1 MEGNQLFPVF
11 IKLNTIRTVLI
22 GAGPVGL
29 EKLAAILSNSP
40 EARIRVIAKEILPEF
55 RELAAAHEGVIIL
68 EREFITG
75 DLDHAD
81 LVVAATN
88 NNALNQQ
95 IRLEADQR
103 NLLVNFADKPDLCNF
118 YLGSIVK
125 KGDLK
130 IAISTNGKS
139 PTIAKR
145 LKEVLNEN
153 LPEALIDTLGNME
166 ALRNTLSGD
175 FADKV
180 TRLNEVTSILVAEKG
195 AAKNGVSKESK
206 ILNDQ
211 AISIEGGNFI
221 ESQSVVIDVISNEH
235 AGIGNGIV
243 SNETLVAE
251 KDVVPEKNVDK
262 VKKNFK
268 WLIWT
273 SIVLSFA
280 IVITAFWHKEPEFQ
294 AYLTQLDPMF
304 YWFLIGGFVFAMI
317 DGAIGMSYGVT
328 STSFSLAMGVP
339 PASASMGVHLS
350 EILSNGIAGWMH
362 YRFGNVN
369 WKLFRMLLIPGIVG
383 AVVGAYLLS
392 SLEHYNHYTKPI
404 ISVYTLILG
413 GVILS
418 KAYKINRRVK
428 NPKGKIKKIG
438 LLGLFGGFIDAV
450 GGGGWGSIVL
460 SSLIAGGRN
469 ARFSLGT
476 VKITRFFIALMSSLT
491 FITML
496 NGAHWEAVG
505 GLVIGSAL
513 ASPIAARVSN
523 KISVKTIMVSVGVL
537 VVLVSLRSII
547 NFILKEF

>member
-11 IKLNTIRTVLI
+11 IKLNTIHTLLI

-29 EKLAAILSNSP
+29 EKLSAILTNSP
-40 EARIRVIAKEILPEF
+40 EASVTVIALDILPELQD
-55 RELAAAHEGVIIL
+55 LAKGYEKVKLIQKAFDPA
-68 EREFITG
+68 
-75 DLDHAD
+75 DLDDAD

-88 NNALNQQ
+88 NEVLNQQ
-95 IRLEADQR
+95 IRKEADQR
-103 NLLVNFADKPDLCNF
+103 NLLVNFADKPELCNF

-145 LKEVLNEN
+145 LKEVLNDN
-153 LPEALIDTLGNME
+153 LPEELNDTLQQMQ
-166 ALRNTLSGD
+166 ALRNTLNGNFSS
-175 FADKV
+175 KV
-180 TRLNEVTSILVAEKG
+180 KKLNEVTAILVKQKSE
-195 AAKNGVSKESK
+195 
-206 ILNDQ
+206 
-211 AISIEGGNFI
+211 
-221 ESQSVVIDVISNEH
+221 
-235 AGIGNGIV
+235 
-243 SNETLVAE
+243 
-251 KDVVPEKNVDK
+251 DK

-273 SIVLSFA
+273 SIVFSFV

-294 AYLTQLDPMF
+294 AYISQLNPMF
-304 YWFLIGGFVFAMI
+304 YWFLIGGFIFAMI

-369 WKLFRMLLIPGIVG
+369 WKLFRILLIPGIVG
-383 AVVGAYLLS
+383 AVLGAYLLS
-392 SLEHYNHYTKPI
+392 SLEHYSHYTKPLV
-404 ISVYTLILG
+404 SLYTLILG

-418 KAYKINRRVK
+418 KAFKVNRK
-428 NPKGKIKKIG
+428 HKDPKGKIKKIS

-469 ARFSLGT
+469 PRFSLGT

-496 NGAHWEAVG
+496 NGAHWEAVA

-523 KISVKTIMVSVGVL
+523 KISAKTIMVSVGVL
-537 VVLVSLRSII
+537 VVLVSLRSIV
-547 NFILKEF
+547 NFILKLV

>member
-11 IKLNTIRTVLI
+11 IKLNTIHTLLI

-29 EKLAAILSNSP
+29 EKLSAILTNSP
-40 EARIRVIAKEILPEF
+40 EASVTVIALDILPELQ
-55 RELAAAHEGVIIL
+55 ELAKGYEKVKLIQRAFDPA
-68 EREFITG
+68 
-75 DLDHAD
+75 DLDDAD

-88 NNALNQQ
+88 NEVLNQQ
-95 IRLEADQR
+95 IRKEADQR
-103 NLLVNFADKPDLCNF
+103 NLLVNFADKPELCNF

-145 LKEVLNEN
+145 LKEVLNDN
-153 LPEALIDTLGNME
+153 LPEELNDTLQQMQ
-166 ALRNTLSGD
+166 ALRNTLNGNFSS
-175 FADKV
+175 KV
-180 TRLNEVTSILVAEKG
+180 KKLNEVTAILVKQKSE
-195 AAKNGVSKESK
+195 
-206 ILNDQ
+206 
-211 AISIEGGNFI
+211 
-221 ESQSVVIDVISNEH
+221 
-235 AGIGNGIV
+235 
-243 SNETLVAE
+243 
-251 KDVVPEKNVDK
+251 DK

-273 SIVLSFA
+273 SIVFSFA

-294 AYLTQLDPMF
+294 AYISQLNPMF
-304 YWFLIGGFVFAMI
+304 YWFLIGGFIFAMI

-369 WKLFRMLLIPGIVG
+369 WKLFRILLIPGIVG
-383 AVVGAYLLS
+383 AVTGAYLLS
-392 SLEHYNHYTKPI
+392 SLEHYSNYTKPLV
-404 ISVYTLILG
+404 SLYTLILG

-418 KAYKINRRVK
+418 KAFKINRK
-428 NPKGKIKKIG
+428 HKDPKGKIKKIS

-469 ARFSLGT
+469 PRFSLGT

-496 NGAHWEAVG
+496 NGAHWEAVA

-537 VVLVSLRSII
+537 VVLVSLRSIV
-547 NFILKEF
+547 NFILKLV

>member
-11 IKLNTIRTVLI
+11 IKLNTIHTILV

-29 EKLAAILSNSP
+29 EKLTAILGNSP
-40 EARIRVIAKEILPEF
+40 DARITVIGLEILPELQQ
-55 RELAAAHEGVIIL
+55 LADKYEGVTVL
-68 EREFITG
+68 QKEFVAA
-75 DLDHAD
+75 DLDGAD

-88 NNALNQQ
+88 NELLNQE
-95 IRLEADQR
+95 IRIQADQR

-145 LKEVLNEN
+145 LKEVLNDS
-153 LPEALIDTLGNME
+153 LPEELNDTLQQME
-166 ALRNTLSGD
+166 ALRNTLNGD
-175 FADKV
+175 FASKV
-180 TRLNEVTSILVAEKG
+180 KKLNEVTSLLVTEKLSST
-195 AAKNGVSKESK
+195 KDEESSLVKDKEEKSKRGK
-206 ILNDQ
+206 M
-211 AISIEGGNFI
+211 
-221 ESQSVVIDVISNEH
+221 
-235 AGIGNGIV
+235 
-243 SNETLVAE
+243 
-251 KDVVPEKNVDK
+251 
-262 VKKNFK
+262 K
-268 WLIWT
+268 WLIW
-273 SIVLSFA
+273 LA
-280 IVITAFWHKEPEFQ
+280 IVFSFVIVVTAFWHKEPEFQ
-294 AYLTQLDPMF
+294 AYIENLNPMF
-304 YWFLIGGFVFAMI
+304 YWFLLGGFKFAMI

-328 STSFSLAMGVP
+328 TTSFSLAMGVP

-369 WKLFRMLLIPGIVG
+369 WKLFRLLLIPGIVG
-383 AVVGAYLLS
+383 AVTGAYLLS
-392 SLEHYNHYTKPI
+392 SLEHYSNYTKPI
-404 ISVYTLILG
+404 VSLYTLILG
-413 GVILS
+413 FVILS
-418 KAYKINRRVK
+418 KAYKANAK
-428 NPKGKIKKIG
+428 TTGPKKKIKKVS

-523 KISVKTIMVSVGVL
+523 KISAKTIMVSVGIL
-537 VVLVSLRSII
+537 VILVSLRSII
-547 NFILKEF
+547 NFILKLV

>member
-68 EREFITG
+68 EREFMTG

-175 FADKV
+175 FAEKV
-180 TRLNEVTSILVAEKG
+180 TRLNEVTSILVAEK
-195 AAKNGVSKESK
+195 APAKNGVSKNSK
-206 ILNDQ
+206 VLNDQ
-211 AISIEGGNFI
+211 AISIETGNFM
-221 ESQSVVIDVISNEH
+221 ESQSAVIDVISNEYSG
-235 AGIGNGIV
+235 AGNGIV

-251 KDVVPEKNVDK
+251 NDAAPEKNVDK

-418 KAYKINRRVK
+418 KAYKINRRLK

>member
-22 GAGPVGL
+22 GAGNVGL

-40 EARIRVIAKEILPEF
+40 DARVDVIGLDVLPELK
-55 RELAAAHEGVIIL
+55 ELAGSYEKVNVE
-68 EREFITG
+68 ERAFKAE
-75 DLDHAD
+75 DLDGAD
-81 LVVAATN
+81 LVIAATN
-88 NNALNQQ
+88 NAQLNEE
-95 IRLEADQR
+95 IRVQANLR

-118 YLGSIVK
+118 YLGSVVK

-145 LKEVLNEN
+145 LKEVLNDG
-153 LPEALIDTLGNME
+153 LPNELNDTLQNME
-166 ALRNTLSGD
+166 SLRNTLNGD
-175 FADKV
+175 FKAKV
-180 TRLNEVTSILVAEKG
+180 IKLNEVTSLLV
-195 AAKNGVSKESK
+195 
-206 ILNDQ
+206 
-211 AISIEGGNFI
+211 EGK
-221 ESQSVVIDVISNEH
+221 
-235 AGIGNGIV
+235 
-243 SNETLVAE
+243 E
-251 KDVVPEKNVDK
+251 KDKRVSL
-262 VKKNFK
+262 K
-268 WLIWT
+268 WLIWV
-273 SIVLSFA
+273 SIVFSFA
-280 IVITAFWHKEPEFQ
+280 IVVTAFWHKEPEFQ
-294 AYLTQLDPMF
+294 AYVVNLNPIF
-304 YWFLIGGFVFAMI
+304 YWFLLGGFVFAMI

-369 WKLFRMLLIPGIVG
+369 WKLFRLLLLPGILG
-383 AVVGAYLLS
+383 AVTGAYLLS
-392 SLEHYNHYTKPI
+392 SLEHYSHYTKPFV
-404 ISVYTLILG
+404 SLYTLILG
-413 GVILS
+413 CVILS
-418 KAYKINRRVK
+418 KAFKVNVK
-428 NPKGKIKKIG
+428 RKGDGKIKKIS

-496 NGAHWEAVG
+496 NGAHWEAVA

-513 ASPIAARVSN
+513 ASPIAAKVSN

-537 VVLVSLRSII
+537 VILVSLRSIV
-547 NFILKEF
+547 NFIINLI